1 MARPTWCSSKNLDT
15 FRDDSIPCTGRTG
28 VHAWE
33 DIKGVDSKIV
43 GQMKIRLY
51 TPSQIVLN
59 WGFNTLPAS
68 CLTTWPL
75 SRSCAP
81 AARKLSIQFR
91 GRRCCCWE
99 SGPPQKIDALQRRW
113 QLCWWSWR
121 PSILKRTMSSDDF
134 FWVVKGLPGRAL
146 CRKCWRI
153 PHYRTGWK
161 K

>member
-1 MARPTWCSSKNLDT
+1 MREKILRGW
-15 FRDDSIPCTGRTG
+15 I
-28 VHAWE
+28 
-33 DIKGVDSKIV
+33 SKIV

-134 FWVVKGLPGRAL
+134 FELWRAYYL
-146 CRKCWRI
+146 GGFCAESVGESLITEPAERNSELLTLALFDESQI
-153 PHYRTGWK
+153 
-161 K
+161 